1 MAKRKRKELIF
12 YCSRNIVVVKC
23 FLDTNLNIPSLLN
36 RAQKE
41 KLGVPFQT
49 SSDFSASLFLASL
62 HTQGSLAKALLPSP
76 PEGAS
81 WHTAR
86 RSRRK
91 QQPWPGRSNLISRHS
106 TQFQGAS
113 LLFVAK
119 SAKPNFF

>member
-1 MAKRKRKELIF
+1 MAKRKKKELIF

-62 HTQGSLAKALLPSP
+62 HTQGSLAKAFPAHQRGLAGTQPAEA
-76 PEGAS
+76 EGS
-81 WHTAR
+81 
-86 RSRRK
+86 SR
-91 QQPWPGRSNLISRHS
+91 GLA
-106 TQFQGAS
+106 GAT
-113 LLFVAK
+113 
-119 SAKPNFF
+119 